1 MKDQNKKRRGCV
13 SSKRYLYQDE
23 QHASNDVSKLDNDA

>member
-1 MKDQNKKRRGCV
+1 MKDQNKNRRECV
-13 SSKRYLYQDE
+13 NSKRYLYHDE